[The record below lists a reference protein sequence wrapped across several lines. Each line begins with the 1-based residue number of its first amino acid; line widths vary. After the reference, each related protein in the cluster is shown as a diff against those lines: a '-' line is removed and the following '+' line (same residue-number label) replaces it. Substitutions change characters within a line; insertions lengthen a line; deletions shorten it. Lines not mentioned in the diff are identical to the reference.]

1 MLCIYNIKLNMFIF
15 IYRAF
20 ATRPEGKTKGK
31 VLSLIRK
38 AETQEKN
45 QETSQKEEKG
55 HKSEYC

>member
-20 ATRPEGKTKGK
+20 ATRPHGKTKGK
-31 VLSLIRK
+31 VICVNRK

-45 QETSQKEEKG
+45 EETSKTEEKG